1 MEQYA
6 RLSERDTNVALL
18 MGPWNHIRVGMDQKL
33 YQQSFNWLEEHLAGR
48 TEGVRKTPV
57 QYFVTGAEEWR
68 DVQKWPPPTLTQELY
83 LRSGNQLASEKSST
97 EELSMFTFDLKR
109 PTPTV
114 GGNMLLGG
122 GSADD
127 TLLAARSD
135 VLTFTTEALE
145 EQLEIAGKIIVE
157 LNHSSD
163 NPHVDLF
170 VRISE
175 VDSKGRSHSI
185 TDTYKR
191 LNPEGEDGSIT
202 LELRDCA
209 HRFLKGNKMR
219 LIIAGACH
227 PRFAINT
234 GKDTGAT
241 LEELSS
247 VANTIS
253 HGMKGPSKIIL
264 PVAQTSLSL
273 A

>member
-1 MEQYA
+1 LPDAQK
-6 RLSERDTNVALL
+6 ERERHL
-18 MGPWNHIRVGMDQKL
+18 
-33 YQQSFNWLEEHLAGR
+33 FNI
-48 TEGVRKTPV
+48 
-57 QYFVTGAEEWR
+57 
-68 DVQKWPPPTLTQELY
+68 
-83 LRSGNQLASEKSST
+83 SS
-97 EELSMFTFDLKR
+97 S
-109 PTPTV
+109 
-114 GGNMLLGG
+114 
-122 GSADD
+122 
-127 TLLAARSD
+127 LAARSD
-135 VLTFTTEALE
+135 VLTFTTEALKVK
-145 EQLEIAGKIIVE
+145 LEIAGKVIVE

-191 LNPEGEDGSIT
+191 LNPDREDGPIT

-209 HRFLKGNKMR
+209 HRFVKGNKMR

-227 PRFAINT
+227 PRFAINP

-253 HGMKGPSKIIL
+253 HGIKGASKIIL
-264 PVAQTSLSL
+264 PVVQTSLSL